1 MSINEFIPP
10 QSTTHL
16 QAPTKILTTIGEQQ
30 LLLAP
35 QDDFDMFAKMP
46 IKQITIKIW
55 IRV

>member
-35 QDDFDMFAKMP
+35 QDHFDMFAKIP
-46 IKQITIKIW
+46 IKQIAIKIW